1 MMDPVKIGL
10 FTIGQS
16 PREDVVPEMRPYLL
30 PQIVIDEKG
39 LLDGMPAEEIEL
51 FKPEFGE
58 VPLVTRTKD
67 GRQIQLSEKKI
78 GTFFHEAVDRM
89 RTKRD
94 VRAVGI
100 LCTHDFHE
108 TQFSF
113 PVIFPHIYLN
123 FLVSQALQIHNLG
136 VVVPLEAQMKISEKK
151 WDVEKVTTEAKS
163 PYSEGK
169 SWEEIAQNLT
179 QNKVEAVILDCI
191 GYTEQDKWQLQTVL
205 ACPVLLPRITLAH
218 AINLIV

>member
-1 MMDPVKIGL
+1 MNPVKIGL

-16 PREDVVPEMRPYLL
+16 PREDVTTEMRPYLL
-30 PQIVIDEKG
+30 PQIEIVEKG
-39 LLDGMPAEEIEL
+39 LLDGMPPEEIDL

-67 GRQIQLSEKKI
+67 GSQVQLSEKKI
-78 GTFFHEAVDRM
+78 GSLFYEAIDLM

-94 VRAVGI
+94 VRAIGV

-123 FLVSQALQIHNLG
+123 FLITQAFQIHNLG
-136 VVVPLEAQMKISEKK
+136 VVVPLESQTKISENK
-151 WDVEKVTTEAKS
+151 WDAEKVTTEVKS
-163 PYSEGK
+163 PYTEGK
-169 SWEEIAQNLT
+169 SWEEIAQSLT
-179 QNKVEAVILDCI
+179 QQKVEAVILDCI
-191 GYTEQDKWQLQTVL
+191 GYTEQDKWQLQTIL
-205 ACPVLLPRITLAH
+205 PSPILLPRTILAH
-218 AINLIV
+218 AINQIL